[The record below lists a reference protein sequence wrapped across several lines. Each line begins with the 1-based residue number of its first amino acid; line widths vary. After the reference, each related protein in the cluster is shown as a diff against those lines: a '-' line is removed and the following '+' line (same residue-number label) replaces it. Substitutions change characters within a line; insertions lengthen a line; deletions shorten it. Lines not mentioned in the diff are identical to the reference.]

1 MDLYINN
8 SKSAPVH
15 IALISFSTFRTL
27 KYSVTV
33 KRLQK
38 KIWLSSQ
45 ELHYGCAQRYV
56 IICNRVARL
65 EKIERKKVLN
75 NDIFL
80 YIFNPLN
87 HKSDGLLISLN
98 GIALQST
105 VKAMR
110 RKEVITTSR
119 GSWLSNKF
127 PLPLPWKCREISEE
141 NINTNFGAK
150 N

>member
-1 MDLYINN
+1 M
-8 SKSAPVH
+8 
-15 IALISFSTFRTL
+15 
-27 KYSVTV
+27 
-33 KRLQK
+33 RLQK
-38 KIWLSSQ
+38 KLWLSSQ
-45 ELHYGCAQRYV
+45 ELHNGCAQWYA
-56 IICNRVARL
+56 IICNRVTRP
-65 EKIERKKVLN
+65 EKIEGKKVLN
-75 NDIFL
+75 NDIFF

-87 HKSDGLLISLN
+87 PKSDGLLISSY

-141 NINTNFGAK
+141 NINTNFWGEKLRVRAK
-150 N
+150 IVLVRNFEPLYFHHTCW